1 MAQIAEDLYLLLLD
15 NSSAQPGLDQPR
27 RHRVLSGAVLLDLAW
42 ACRIRPAAPGDS
54 APDGHLVALSG
65 DGTVDPVSLPALE
78 LLRQRP
84 RRPAAVLSKLRRE
97 TETSLIDQLERAGQ
111 LRRHPLGGNR
121 FRPQFALPLTDR
133 VRVGQARSEM
143 LSALFDRR
151 PPSPATAAIVTLL
164 HTVDGLGSLMSL
176 NDRGWRWVHARAGD
190 IASGHWVN
198 EYETG
203 VAEVNLAVTAAAVR
217 GALVS

>member
-1 MAQIAEDLYLLLLD
+1 MAQIVEDLYLLLLD

-27 RHRVLSGAVLLDLAW
+27 RHRVLSGAVLLDLAL

-65 DGTVDPVSLPALE
+65 DDVVDPVCAPALE

-84 RRPAAVLSKLRRE
+84 QRPAAALSKLRKG
-97 TETSLIDQLERAGQ
+97 TENSLIDQLERAGQ
-111 LRRHPLGGNR
+111 LRRQPLGGNR
-121 FRPQFALPLTDR
+121 FRPQYALPLTDR
-133 VRVGQARSEM
+133 ARVGRARSEL

-151 PPSPATAAIVTLL
+151 PPSPKTAAIVTLL
-164 HTVDGLGSLMSL
+164 HSVDGLGSLMSL

-217 GALVS
+217 GALA

>member
-1 MAQIAEDLYLLLLD
+1 M
-15 NSSAQPGLDQPR
+15 
-27 RHRVLSGAVLLDLAW
+27 
-42 ACRIRPAAPGDS
+42 
-54 APDGHLVALSG
+54 
-65 DGTVDPVSLPALE
+65 
-78 LLRQRP
+78 
-84 RRPAAVLSKLRRE
+84 SKLRKG
-97 TETSLIDQLERAGQ
+97 TEDSLIDQLQRAGQ
-111 LRRHPLGGNR
+111 LRRQPLGGNR
-121 FRPQFALPLTDR
+121 FRPHYALPLRDR
-133 VRVGQARSEM
+133 ARVGQARAAL

-151 PPSPATAAIVTLL
+151 PPAPATAAIVTLL

-217 GALVS
+217 GALV

>member
-27 RHRVLSGAVLLDLAW
+27 RHRVLSGAVLLDLAL
-42 ACRIRPAAPGDS
+42 ACRIRPAAPGDG

-65 DGTVDPVSLPALE
+65 DDVVDPVSAPALE

-84 RRPAAVLSKLRRE
+84 RRPAAMLSKLRKD
-97 TETSLIDQLERAGQ
+97 TESSLVDQLERAGQ
-111 LRRHPLGGNR
+111 LRRQPLGGNR
-121 FRPQFALPLTDR
+121 FRPQFALPLMDR
-133 VRVGQARSEM
+133 ARVGRARAEM

-151 PPSPATAAIVTLL
+151 PPSPATAAIITLL